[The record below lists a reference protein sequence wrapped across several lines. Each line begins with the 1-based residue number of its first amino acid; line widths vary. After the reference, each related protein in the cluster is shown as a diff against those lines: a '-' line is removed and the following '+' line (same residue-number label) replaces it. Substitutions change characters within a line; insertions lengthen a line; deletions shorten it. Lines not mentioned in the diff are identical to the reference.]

1 MRSKKRN
8 ATASPSQPPPADV
21 DDRSLTITKEVNGA
35 IDELYNGHPTEAL
48 NLVKSTLSRHPNSAL
63 AYGALSFI
71 HLKISHLATIID
83 NSRPEMLEHIK
94 RSVDSSKRA
103 VQLCQDSL
111 SFWFFHA
118 SALMALARNDAN
130 ASLEAVIEACDTGL
144 AIPTVID
151 YSFEIYKDNNPES
164 WLTQSQIELHRKK
177 LRLLRLKTKYFI
189 DTKFLVIIKNEIQ
202 ELHGRKEE
210 IEERAIALRKNFKKV
225 LNDETVVIIKDY
237 WNDTMSMELKK
248 DLLRIRIKSLKQ
260 HFDKKKSPEAVAVVM
275 QAVEYVKA
283 AKNWKFWTCCC
294 CGERFFDVKWNAEHL
309 KSVHL
314 GTLSDELRSA
324 EPKIVS
330 DSIHDSVKSIKWGP
344 VDVIAAVKMMEDL
357 SRKEGG
363 DEVFLKQKWPYCID
377 IEREAIINKIRA
389 LLDQFLSI
397 SCFVR
402 SHLHGLMLVI
412 MEMLKKRI
420 PEQLLKEHWM
430 NRTLFSVCFLDIS
443 ELNLVFE
450 FLDNLGNICG
460 LHGLCKSLVNDEVR
474 GEPCEK
480 LVFNEDFSFVEFD
493 KRMLSGQLVVPN
505 DGAAVTSSVVDEIEL
520 IDDEH
525 KDAIVDWLLK
535 GGTNIGEQLKQWK
548 NLIETSRSQGK
559 EFFKIYEAEFH
570 RMQIICEKKIEC
582 LRDFKECQNLES
594 ICVEED
600 KRREEFGNELLSYEP
615 PLSKQERQIKNTN
628 DENFESDIIWKILVG
643 HHVDNEIKLEIKRL
657 IGETVA
663 KLCKFDAIIRTTTI
677 AMQQTAKKIDTVTA
691 CDYRSILVPLLKSVM
706 RVRLEDLAN
715 KDAKKKYEA
724 VEEAFLSEFEIDD
737 KKETDKG
744 GGNARQGQRKSKDKK
759 KKKDKRRPEELKA
772 TGGSKEQQ
780 ENVEQISFPA
790 AHDGND
796 PTNPEIV
803 GPVTTDELEQEERK
817 LTPEEEKEQRMLE
830 EHLEYQ
836 RQIENEAKQ
845 KRLAELNKAGSS
857 AGNMEKMSLRRI
869 NFDDFSWKY
878 FYQAQGV
885 KLDEK

>member
-83 NSRPEMLEHIK
+83 NSRPEMVEHIK

-210 IEERAIALRKNFKKV
+210 VEERAIALRKNFKKV
-225 LNDETVVIIKDY
+225 LNDETV
-237 WNDTMSMELKK
+237 
-248 DLLRIRIKSLKQ
+248 
-260 HFDKKKSPEAVAVVM
+260 
-275 QAVEYVKA
+275 AVEYVKA

-294 CGERFFDVKWNAEHL
+294 CGERFFDEKWNAEHL

-314 GTLSDELRSA
+314 GTLSDELQSV

-344 VDVIAAVKMMEDL
+344 VDVVAAVKMMEDL

-450 FLDNLGNICG
+450 Y
-460 LHGLCKSLVNDEVR
+460 
-474 GEPCEK
+474 
-480 LVFNEDFSFVEFD
+480 
-493 KRMLSGQLVVPN
+493 
-505 DGAAVTSSVVDEIEL
+505 T
-520 IDDEH
+520 
-525 KDAIVDWLLK
+525 
-535 GGTNIGEQLKQWK
+535 
-548 NLIETSRSQGK
+548 
-559 EFFKIYEAEFH
+559 
-570 RMQIICEKKIEC
+570 
-582 LRDFKECQNLES
+582 
-594 ICVEED
+594 
-600 KRREEFGNELLSYEP
+600 
-615 PLSKQERQIKNTN
+615 
-628 DENFESDIIWKILVG
+628 
-643 HHVDNEIKLEIKRL
+643 
-657 IGETVA
+657 
-663 KLCKFDAIIRTTTI
+663 
-677 AMQQTAKKIDTVTA
+677 
-691 CDYRSILVPLLKSVM
+691 
-706 RVRLEDLAN
+706 
-715 KDAKKKYEA
+715 
-724 VEEAFLSEFEIDD
+724 
-737 KKETDKG
+737 
-744 GGNARQGQRKSKDKK
+744 
-759 KKKDKRRPEELKA
+759 
-772 TGGSKEQQ
+772 
-780 ENVEQISFPA
+780 
-790 AHDGND
+790 
-796 PTNPEIV
+796 
-803 GPVTTDELEQEERK
+803 
-817 LTPEEEKEQRMLE
+817 
-830 EHLEYQ
+830 
-836 RQIENEAKQ
+836 
-845 KRLAELNKAGSS
+845 
-857 AGNMEKMSLRRI
+857 
-869 NFDDFSWKY
+869 
-878 FYQAQGV
+878 
-885 KLDEK
+885 

>member
-8 ATASPSQPPPADV
+8 ATASPSHPPPSDV

-48 NLVKSTLSRHPNSAL
+48 KLVKSTLSRHPNSAL
-63 AYGALSFI
+63 AHGTLSFI

-83 NSRPEMLEHIK
+83 NYRPEMLEHIK

-130 ASLEAVIEACDTGL
+130 AGLEAVIEASDTGL
-144 AIPTVID
+144 AIQ
-151 YSFEIYKDNNPES
+151 YKDNNPES
-164 WLTQSQIELHRKK
+164 WLTQSQSELHRMK
-177 LRLLRLKTKYFI
+177 LRLLRLKSKYFI

-202 ELHGRKEE
+202 ELQGRKEE
-210 IEERAIALRKNFKKV
+210 IDERAIALRKNLKKV
-225 LNDETVVIIKDY
+225 LNDETVATHVKDY

-248 DLLRIRIKSLKQ
+248 DLLRIRIKSLKL
-260 HFDKKKSPEAVAVVM
+260 HFDKKKSPQAVAVVM
-275 QAVEYVKA
+275 QAVEHVKA

-294 CGERFFDVKWNAEHL
+294 CGERFFDVKLNAEHL
-309 KSVHL
+309 KSAHL
-314 GTLSDELRSA
+314 GTLSDELRSV

-330 DSIHDSVKSIKWGP
+330 DSIHDSVKSIKWRP
-344 VDVIAAVKMMEDL
+344 VDVVAAVKMMEDL
-357 SRKEGG
+357 SRKEGE

-397 SCFVR
+397 RCFVR
-402 SHLHGLMLVI
+402 SHLQGLMFVI
-412 MEMLKKRI
+412 MDMLKKRI
-420 PEQLLKEHWM
+420 PEQLLKEHCM
-430 NRTLFSVCFLDIS
+430 NRTLLSACFLDIS
-443 ELNLVFE
+443 ELNRVFE

-505 DGAAVTSSVVDEIEL
+505 DGAAVTSSAVDEIEL
-520 IDDEH
+520 NDDEH

-548 NLIETSRSQGK
+548 NLIETCRSQGK

-570 RMQIICEKKIEC
+570 QMQNICEKKIEC
-582 LRDFKECQNLES
+582 LRDFKECQNLDS
-594 ICVEED
+594 ICAEED
-600 KRREEFGNELLSYEP
+600 KRREEFGNEPLSYEP
-615 PLSKQERQIKNTN
+615 LLSKRERQIKNTN

-657 IGETVA
+657 IGETAA
-663 KLCKFDAIIRTTTI
+663 KICKCDAIIRTTTI

-691 CDYRSILVPLLKSVM
+691 CDYRSILVPLLKSFM
-706 RVRLEDLAN
+706 RVRLEDPAN

-724 VEEAFLSEFEIDD
+724 VEEAFLSEFELDD
-737 KKETDKG
+737 KKKTDKG

-759 KKKDKRRPEELKA
+759 KKKDKRRPKELKA
-772 TGGSKEQQ
+772 TGGSEEQQ
-780 ENVEQISFPA
+780 ENVEQISSPA

-796 PTNPEIV
+796 PTYPEIV

-869 NFDDFSWKY
+869 NFDDFKWKY
-878 FYQAQGV
+878 YYQAQGV
-885 KLDEK
+885 KLDEKLRKFEE